1 MRISVAILT
10 IFSLHFV
17 QGIHDFNFT
26 QILAQPSLGI
36 FLYRELYYTV
46 HLNIKKQ
53 FVNQWRTCLNIV
65 C

>member
-17 QGIHDFNFT
+17 QDIHDFNFT
-26 QILAQPSLGI
+26 QILAQPSLGM

-46 HLNIKKQ
+46 HVK
-53 FVNQWRTCLNIV
+53 
-65 C
+65 